1 MSFLK
6 NFFQSKQL
14 VPAAPPQDIEHI
26 NQEMYKKSAEL
37 AERNKTL
44 SLLHKLDAIILGSL
58 THLNEIAQL
67 VTSLLVKDGNF
78 DSVFIYLLDKQ
89 TKTLQRL
96 SFSETSKTIPLPYF
110 TSIPLTQTDNIIVQS
125 VNEQTK
131 KFASTAEN
139 ILLSGSDFAKPDVHQ
154 ALANVKLVQLFPLV
168 VRNEVL
174 GVLVISLFEDE
185 QSLSEYRRDL
195 LVRLAD
201 TIGIAIDNSVLYNEV
216 QSANERLKQLDK
228 IKDEFVAVASHELR
242 TPMTAI
248 KSYLWMTL
256 EGRGGPIS
264 EKQKHYL
271 QGAYTSV
278 DRLIRLV
285 SDMLNVS
292 RIDAGRV
299 TLQLGVVD
307 LRKIVQEVFEEV
319 MPHAQE
325 FGLTLTMNPAQNLP
339 QVVADFN
346 KIKEVFFNIIGNAL
360 KFTPKGG
367 TITVSFAQKDNMIE
381 TTIADTGT
389 GINPTNLSK
398 LFQKFSMIT
407 DSYIADRSIQGT
419 GLGLYISKFLVDL
432 HGGRIWA
439 ASEGHGKGTQFTFS
453 LKIATPQDIQTYTTQ
468 SSDEK
473 KPIEDIIHTKV

>member
-6 NFFQSKQL
+6 NLFRAKQL
-14 VPAAPPQDIEHI
+14 TPLSVSQDIEHI

-44 SLLHKLDAIILGSL
+44 SLLQKLDAIILGSL

-96 SFSETSKTIPLPYF
+96 SFSETSKTIHLPYF
-110 TSIPLTQTDNIIVQS
+110 TSLPLTQTENMIVQS
-125 VNEQTK
+125 VSEQIR
-131 KFASTAEN
+131 KFSPTAEN
-139 ILLSGSDFAKPDVHQ
+139 ILLASSDFVKPDVQQ
-154 ALANVKLVQLFPLV
+154 ALSSVKLVQLFPLV
-168 VRNEVL
+168 VRNEAV

-228 IKDEFVAVASHELR
+228 LKDEFVAVASHELR

-264 EKQKHYL
+264 EKQRHYL

-299 TLQLGVVD
+299 TLQLGAVD
-307 LRKIVQEVFEEV
+307 LKKIVQEVFEEV
-319 MPHAQE
+319 MPRAQE
-325 FGLTLTMNPAQNLP
+325 AGLTLVMNPVENLP

-346 KIKEVFFNIIGNAL
+346 KIKEVFFNIIGNSL

-367 TITVSFAQKDNMIE
+367 SITVSFAQKENMIE

-389 GINPTNLSK
+389 GIDPTNLSK
-398 LFQKFSMIT
+398 LFQKFSMIP
-407 DSYIADRSIQGT
+407 DSYISDRSIQGT

-439 ASEGHGKGTQFTFS
+439 TSEGHGKGTQFIFS
-453 LKIATPQDIQTYTTQ
+453 LKIATPEEIQTYTKP
-468 SSDEK
+468 SDEK
-473 KPIEDIIHTKV
+473 KPVEDIIHTNV

>member
-1 MSFLK
+1 MSLLK
-6 NFFQSKQL
+6 NLFGSKQ
-14 VPAAPPQDIEHI
+14 VTPPSLSQDIEHI

-44 SLLHKLDAIILGSL
+44 SLLHKLDAIILGSI

-78 DSVFIYLLDKQ
+78 DSVFIYIVDKQ

-96 SFSETSKTIPLPYF
+96 SFSETSKAIHIPYF
-110 TSIPLTQTDNIIVQS
+110 TSVPLTQTENIIVQS
-125 VNEQTK
+125 VNEQTR
-131 KFASTAEN
+131 KFAPTAEN
-139 ILLSGSDFAKPDVHQ
+139 ILLPSSDFAKPDVQQ

-174 GVLVISLFEDE
+174 GVLVISLFENE

-201 TIGIAIDNSVLYNEV
+201 TIGIAIDNSILYNEV

-299 TLQLGVVD
+299 SLELGIVD
-307 LRKIVQEVFEEV
+307 LEKVVQEVFEEV
-319 MPHAQE
+319 TPRAQE
-325 FGLTLTMNPAQNLP
+325 FGVALIVSPVQNLP
-339 QVVADFN
+339 PVVADFN
-346 KIKEVFFNIIGNAL
+346 KIKEVFFNIVGNAL

-367 TITVSFAQKDNMIE
+367 MITVSFVQKDNMIE

-389 GINPTNLSK
+389 GIDSVNLPK

-407 DSYIADRSIQGT
+407 DSYISDRSIQGT

-439 ASEGHGKGTQFTFS
+439 TSEGHGKGTQFVFS
-453 LKIATPQDIQTYTTQ
+453 LKAATPQDIQTYT
-468 SSDEK
+468 S
-473 KPIEDIIHTKV
+473 KPSNEQKPVENIIHTTV